1 MVHNPFYVF
10 DSVDL
15 SCLHHILWR
24 YCEDE
29 SHMSTISD
37 EILQSAALR
46 ALERELMEADVI
58 ELIVEK
64 AQLA

>member
-1 MVHNPFYVF
+1 MKIESYRWFL
-10 DSVDL
+10 VDL

-58 ELIVEK
+58 DLIVEK

>member
-1 MVHNPFYVF
+1 M
-10 DSVDL
+10 
-15 SCLHHILWR
+15 R
-24 YCEDE
+24 
-29 SHMSTISD
+29 TISD

-58 ELIVEK
+58 DLIVEK